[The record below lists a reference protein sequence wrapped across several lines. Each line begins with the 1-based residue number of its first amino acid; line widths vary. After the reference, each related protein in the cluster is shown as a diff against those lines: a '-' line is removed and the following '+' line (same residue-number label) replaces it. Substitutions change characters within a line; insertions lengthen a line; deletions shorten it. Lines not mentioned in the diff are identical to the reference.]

1 MNADDARAEP
11 AMRSA
16 ACERRLR
23 LRRQEARIRGRLAAD
38 AALLARHHSSAPC
51 GQQLFP
57 VDKQVMAE
65 LVALR
70 EEVGELR
77 ELVKVLLSKGEDVQ
91 SVEGVVVARV
101 LGQQQP
107 LGGSGS
113 EEPGFPRR
121 SFEWAFKRPAPQSLL
136 APAGAGEDDQSLGR
150 LVEEPVQGALQDTVA
165 REHVEAEPARPEACV
180 EELCSDG
187 AKGGELQRRRKS
199 PVRRLG
205 ECTSAELEGFDS
217 SIISEV
223 NDSDEETD
231 YARYALLLHSLYEL
245 RNPSKLHDLPALM
258 RKHAD
263 KPGGLKRLYAKVQR
277 KYGYG

>member
-70 EEVGELR
+70 VEVGELR
-77 ELVKVLLSKGEDVQ
+77 ELVKALLSKGEDVQ
-91 SVEGVVVARV
+91 HDQGEVVARV

-180 EELCSDG
+180 VEPSSDD
-187 AKGGELQRRRKS
+187 AKGGELQRRQKS
-199 PVRRLG
+199 PLRRLG
-205 ECTSAELEGFDS
+205 EYTSVELEGFDS
-217 SIISEV
+217 SIFSEV
-223 NDSDEETD
+223 NDSAEETD
-231 YARYALLLHSLYEL
+231 NERYAMIIHSFYEN
-245 RNPSKLHDLPALM
+245 RNPSKLHELPALLS
-258 RKHAD
+258 KHAD